1 MNMNIRNIIEHV
13 FVDTTLCIE
22 IGVEENNTYHTE
34 EVYNGTAA
42 NVPRE
47 WYDKEIFLIIPKEN
61 GVMKIITR

>member
-1 MNMNIRNIIEHV
+1 MTVKNIVEHI
-13 FVDTTLCIE
+13 FVDTVISVE

-42 NVPRE
+42 NLPRE
-47 WYDKEIFLIIPKEN
+47 WYDKDIFLIIPKEH